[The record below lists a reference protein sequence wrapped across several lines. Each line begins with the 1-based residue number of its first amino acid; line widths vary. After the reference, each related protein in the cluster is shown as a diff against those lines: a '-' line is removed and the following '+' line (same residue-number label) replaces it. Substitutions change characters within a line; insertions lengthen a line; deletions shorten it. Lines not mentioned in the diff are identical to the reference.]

1 MTENPLSRLTAPHRI
16 LLASKSPRRQH
27 YFREL
32 GLSFELVSIDVAEE
46 YPPHLS
52 GAAIARYL
60 AVLKADAYDGEIQPM
75 DILIT
80 ADTVVWQ
87 DKCSLAKPQNSS
99 EARDMLQQL
108 SGHWH
113 EVITA
118 VCFRTQLGKKVVSST
133 TRVKF
138 KALSKEEIGY
148 YVDHFRPYDKAGGYG
163 IQEWIGFIGIEELQG
178 SYTNVVGLPTELV
191 YKTLMDMVS

>member
-1 MTENPLSRLTAPHRI
+1 MTENPLSRKTTPYRI
-16 LLASKSPRRQH
+16 LLATQSPRRQS
-27 YFREL
+27 YFRDL
-32 GLSFELVSIDVAEE
+32 GLSFELVRIDVAEE
-46 YPPHLS
+46 YPEHLL

-60 AVLKADAYDGEIQPM
+60 AALKADAYDNQM
-75 DILIT
+75 QQNDILIT

-87 DKCSLAKPQNSS
+87 DNCSLAKPQNSS

-118 VCFRTQLGKKVVSST
+118 VCFKTLSGKKVVSST
-133 TRVKF
+133 TKVKF
-138 KALSKEEIGY
+138 KSLSNEEISF
-148 YVDHFRPYDKAGGYG
+148 YVDHFRPFDKAGGYG